1 MNSMKNKI
9 AVIVS
14 DYYKDIT
21 DGLLTG
27 IKSNLNENFDVDFYR
42 VVGAWE
48 IIYKINS
55 LSQDYDKFIAVGT
68 IVKGKTDHYEYISSA
83 VTNGLIN
90 LTINKSIYI
99 SNCVLN
105 VHNIQDA
112 IERSN
117 NDTKN
122 KGAESAKAINNLFY

>member
-1 MNSMKNKI
+1 MKNKI
-9 AVIVS
+9 AVVIS
-14 DYYKDIT
+14 DYYKEITNGLT
-21 DGLLTG
+21 DGFNSE
-27 IKSNLNENFDVDFYR
+27 INKNFEVSLYY
-42 VVGAWE
+42 VTGAWE
-48 IIYKINS
+48 ILYKINS
-55 LSQDYDKFIAVGT
+55 LTKHYDKFVAVGA
-68 IVKGKTDHYEYISSA
+68 IVKGETDHYDYISSG
-83 VTNGLIN
+83 VTNGLVN